1 MSGDPSTP
9 WLGLDSFKDQES
21 KFLIEM
27 YKQYGRKVMILDP
40 QLLAEIF
47 KHVVIELFSIIRDED
62 SRDAKATNHIFL
74 DETINIPP
82 RDGSQGFGLDPLGEI
97 INSYDKEFDLTH
109 CHEEMSHYV
118 EPPLN

>member
-1 MSGDPSTP
+1 
-9 WLGLDSFKDQES
+9 
-21 KFLIEM
+21 
-27 YKQYGRKVMILDP
+27 MILDP

-47 KHVVIELFSIIRDED
+47 KRVVIELFSIIRDED